1 VSFSTADT
9 KKKAS
14 NTSVS
19 SLSIIPPYHNKF
31 YQRIGNKQKTEES
44 SLHNKSIESGSGH
57 DFQQVRVSAP
67 SGSSLSSIE
76 TQSCPLS
83 STGPR
88 ACPFG
93 GACHICP
100 AKIQTKP
107 AINRPGDQYE
117 QEADR
122 IAEQIT
128 GMSETQV
135 LRKTEDDRYSQT
147 SVVPDN
153 VDKALSSHRHPLE
166 NGIRASM
173 ESRFRHDFS
182 NVRVH
187 TDSKAA
193 ESAKALNA
201 KAYTLGQD
209 IVFGSGQYQST
220 TEGKKLLAHELTH
233 VVQQGLH
240 HSATVNRVIR
250 CKPFPGEKAE
260 QETRRLKAIGDTRK
274 AVAHIE
280 RALRSG
286 YLFRNEVKS
295 GKQIKNIGASITETE
310 IERRNRLSGLI
321 NTLWQMV
328 NELEGGPIPTT
339 WLRPAVKESKGTIIS
354 DIDVHMFYGHRM
366 QALGM
371 SHDRIWLNLMT
382 IETDPV
388 PTQKVAAIASDPGV
402 QLGRYLV
409 VKDPKNRP
417 QEWRYLT
424 GFDRVDGPI
433 VELSQDKRGYFY
445 YWYGEKHYLPNYPRN
460 Y

>member
-1 VSFSTADT
+1 MSFKAMADT
-9 KKKAS
+9 KEKAS

-19 SLSIIPPYHNKF
+19 SLSIIPPYHKIS
-31 YQRIGNKQKTEES
+31 QRIDNKQKTEES
-44 SLHNKSIESGSGH
+44 VIHNAPVGSGLSH
-57 DFQQVRVSAP
+57 DFQQISVHAP
-67 SGSSLSSIE
+67 KEGGVNNQAM
-76 TQSCPLS
+76 QSCPMTS
-83 STGPR
+83 FPR

-100 AKIQTKP
+100 AKIQTKL
-107 AINRPGDQYE
+107 AINRSGDQYE

-122 IAEQIT
+122 ITEQIT
-128 GMSETQV
+128 GMSEHHVSRQTQDSGQA
-135 LRKTEDDRYSQT
+135 RT
-147 SVVPDN
+147 STVSPIVSE
-153 VDKALSSHRHPLE
+153 VLSSPGQPLE
-166 NGIRASM
+166 TETRTFM
-173 ESRFRHDFS
+173 ESRFGYDFS
-182 NVRVH
+182 KVRVH
-187 TDSKAA
+187 MDSKAA
-193 ESAKALNA
+193 DSARTLNA
-201 KAYTLGQD
+201 KAYTLEQD
-209 IVFGSGQYQST
+209 IVFGAGQYQST
-220 TEGKKLLAHELTH
+220 TEGKKLLAHELAH
-233 VVQQGLH
+233 VVQQDLH

-250 CKPFPGEKAE
+250 RKPFPGEKAE

-339 WLRPAVKESKGTIIS
+339 WLRPAVKESKGTIVS
-354 DIDVHMFYGHRM
+354 DLDVHMFYGHRM

-388 PTQKVAAIASDPGV
+388 PIQKVAAIPSDPGV

-445 YWYGEKHYLPNYPRN
+445 YWYGKKHYLPNYPRN